1 METNRILLRPWRES
15 DAATLFK
22 YASDPEVGPRAGW
35 PPHKSVEESLEI
47 IRTVFRTETMWTVEL
62 KETGEAIGCVGYLP
76 AAASNLEIPSD
87 QCEVGYW
94 IARPYWGK
102 GICTEA
108 MRLVVDYCLN
118 EKGFSVLWGTYFPS
132 NPASGR
138 VMEKCGF
145 ADTGRETL
153 CPNLEIGSDRPVRVM
168 KLEKTSNMKTEI
180 NPKETKRAYAFEMWL
195 NAPMPMVTLVKTMNV
210 SHLIKLSRKSGI
222 KFNTLMCWCIGKAA
236 VETEEMFLL
245 PENGKLFRY
254 NQIAVNV
261 VVKNNKGGINSC
273 DIPFSDDLR
282 RFNND
287 YLTLTT
293 KTAEECQSSFL
304 DDHMVVGTSAMI
316 QTELDCVVNQYTDKF
331 LNPMVMWGKYRKSLF
346 KTTLPVS
353 FQFHHVQMDGGDAA
367 RFLERLQRTILAA
380 EK

>member
-47 IRTVFRTETMWTVEL
+47 IRTVFRTETMWAVEL

-76 AAASNLEIPSD
+76 AAAANLEIPSD
-87 QCEVGYW
+87 QCEMGYW